1 MRQIKEEEDRG
12 SGRNG
17 IRGLRSRV
25 GYESQLTSNRAR
37 AARALARA
45 VPAGE
50 LSGLVCKQASRQA
63 GKQAST
69 TAMWHNCIT
78 ASASRRSLNGR
89 GRSPWQCPDDMA
101 KMAGKLRTRP
111 GSLALFI
118 DRV

>member
-63 GKQAST
+63 GKHDCYVAQL
-69 TAMWHNCIT
+69 HNSICVP
-78 ASASRRSLNGR
+78 SELE
-89 GRSPWQCPDDMA
+89 
-101 KMAGKLRTRP
+101 RTRTVTVAMP
-111 GSLALFI
+111 
-118 DRV
+118 